1 MLTPGYPV
9 GLTSASARGIVP
21 AIEDKEPGRWS
32 LRFRIIPRS
41 PTPAYSRGSWRQR
54 LKLRAY
60 GES

>member
-1 MLTPGYPV
+1 MLTLDYPV
-9 GLTSASARGIVP
+9 GLTGAAARGIVA

-41 PTPAYSRGSWRQR
+41 QTPLSRGSRMSPKGKS
-54 LKLRAY
+54 LAC